1 VPDKAAMV
9 LDARAKIGN
18 GTRFGVAAA
27 TSAAAAATVTVSYVI
42 SAACAWRR
50 VA

>member
-9 LDARAKIGN
+9 LDARAKIGS

-27 TSAAAAATVTVSYVI
+27 TGAAAATVTASYMI
-42 SAACAWRR
+42 SVACAWRR